1 MKPPYEITHT
11 ILKCYGEITEAL
23 GTAKSL
29 LLIKPEA
36 KLRKENR
43 IRTIYSSLAIEG
55 NTLTLEQI
63 TAIIENNRVPGPK
76 KDIQE
81 VENAIKVYNAL
92 SSFDTYS
99 ADDFLKAHKIL
110 MDKLLK
116 KPGEFRKKYVGIMK
130 GSDVKHIAPSYDMVP
145 GLVTDLFTYLK
156 NDKDLDI
163 IKSCVFHYEI
173 EFIHPFEDGN
183 GRIGRLWQTRIL
195 METNPLF
202 EYVPIEETIKKNQE
216 DYYKILEHCDKKGES
231 TEFIEF
237 MLRIINKTLRE
248 TIKKAKIPNIDYQKR
263 SEYALSQVDGWFD
276 RKEYMSINKGISTAT
291 ASRDLK
297 QLSEEGKIE
306 AKGTGRMTL
315 YKKVVH
321 NKRAERTPSN
331 RP

>member
-1 MKPPYEITHT
+1 VKPPYEITNT
-11 ILKCYGEITEAL
+11 ILKYYGEITEAL

-55 NTLTLEQI
+55 NTLTIDQI
-63 TAIIENNRVPGPK
+63 TAIIENNRVIGPK

-81 VENAIKVYNAL
+81 VENAIKAYNSL

-99 ADDFLKAHKIL
+99 ANDFLKAHSIL
-110 MDKLLK
+110 MDKLIK
-116 KPGEFRKKYVGIMK
+116 NPGEFRRKQVGIMK
-130 GSDVKHIAPSYDMVP
+130 GSDVKHIAPSHDMIP
-145 GLVTDLFTYLK
+145 GLVTDLFKYLK
-156 NDKDLDI
+156 KNKDLDI

-195 METNPLF
+195 MQTNPLF
-202 EYVPIEETIKKNQE
+202 EYVPIEDTIKNNQDE
-216 DYYKILEHCDKKGES
+216 YYQILEKCDNKGES
-231 TEFIEF
+231 TDFIEF
-237 MLRIINKTLRE
+237 MLKIINKTLRE
-248 TIKKAKIPNIDYQKR
+248 TIKMAKIPNIDFQKR
-263 SEYALSQVDGWFD
+263 SEYALSQLDNWFA

-297 QLSEEGKIE
+297 QLIEEGKIE

-315 YKKVVH
+315 YKKIG
-321 NKRAERTPSN
+321 A
-331 RP
+331 